1 MKSNHKCSARGR
13 HLIPCDADA
22 VYICTA
28 KDGREQWFSCE
39 AHSQIEIGR
48 RDLLVNWLA
57 WIDQEM
63 RADIAAQALQ
73 E

>member
-1 MKSNHKCSARGR
+1 MKSNHKCSTPGR
-13 HLIPCDADA
+13 HRIDCDADA

-39 AHSQIEIGR
+39 THSQIEIGR
-48 RDLLVNWLA
+48 RDSLTDWLA
-57 WIDQEM
+57 WIDEGI